1 MSAPRRLRPMLSGM
15 SDTTAETLAAA
26 PGQNAETAPAEHF
39 DLVIIGSG
47 SGNSL
52 ITEAWEGRRVAVVDA
67 GTFGGTCLNVG
78 CIPTKMYAY
87 PASLAGA
94 EREAARV
101 DVDLRREAVD
111 FPALR
116 DRIFGRID
124 AISEGGL
131 RYRRDEL
138 EHTTVVQER
147 VRFTGP
153 KELTTDSGRVLTA
166 DQIVVA
172 AGSRP
177 TLLDIPGVDLPA
189 VHTSDTVMRL
199 PELPRRV
206 VVIGG
211 GFIAVEFAAVF
222 DGLGSEVVE
231 VIRGERLLS
240 SHDAAIS
247 ARFTQAASRTWDLRT
262 GWQPVEILPGHDDGP
277 VTVRFSRASSPAAAG
292 EGSRTEEASGAD
304 EVLELEADVVL
315 MATGRTPNVDTL
327 DVAAA
332 GLDVT
337 DRGTLAVD
345 AHQRLLS
352 GGEPVPG
359 LWGLGDAANAWQLK
373 HVANHEARVVAH
385 NLVHPED
392 LRENRLDPVPF
403 AVFSRPQVATAG
415 LTEEQAAAELGPE
428 NITVKEQEF
437 GDVAYGWAMND
448 ETGLCKL
455 IADRRTGRIVGAH
468 LVGHDAANLIQ
479 PLVQA
484 MSFGLDAHTMARGQY
499 WIHPALSEVVEN
511 ALLGLEVPDSGL
523 L

>member
-1 MSAPRRLRPMLSGM
+1 MLAVMSTSTSTFDHPG
-15 SDTTAETLAAA
+15 TAA
-26 PGQNAETAPAEHF
+26 AEHF
-39 DLVIIGSG
+39 DLIIIGSG

-52 ITEAWEGRRVAVVDA
+52 ISEAWEGRRVAVVDG

-87 PASLAGA
+87 PASLGGSAQ
-94 EREAARV
+94 EAARV
-101 DVDLRREAVD
+101 DVDLRRAGVD

-124 AISEGGL
+124 AISDGGL

-138 EHTTVVQER
+138 DYTTVVEEC

-177 TLLDIPGVDLPA
+177 ALPDIPGVDLPA

-206 VVIGG
+206 VVVGS
-211 GFIAVEFAAVF
+211 GFVAAEFAAVF
-222 DGLGSEVVE
+222 DGLGSDVIQ
-231 VIRGERLLS
+231 VIRGERLLA
-240 SHDAAIS
+240 SHEDSVS
-247 ARFTQAASRTWDLRT
+247 ARFTEIASRTWDVRS
-262 GWQPVEILPGHDDGP
+262 GWEPLEVVPGHDDGP
-277 VTVRFSRASSPAAAG
+277 VTVRFARSWRGAAQEGTAAG
-292 EGSRTEEASGAD
+292 MGEQAAGTAEAF
-304 EVLELEADVVL
+304 LELEADVVL

-337 DRGTLAVD
+337 HRGVLAVD
-345 AHQRLLS
+345 AYQRLLS
-352 GGEPVPG
+352 GGEPVEG
-359 LWGLGDAANAWQLK
+359 MWGLGDVVNSWQLK

-392 LRENRLDPVPF
+392 LRENRLAPVPS
-403 AVFSRPQVATAG
+403 AVFSRPQVASAG
-415 LTEEQAAAELGPE
+415 LTEQQAVDQIGAE
-428 NITVKEQEF
+428 NVTVKEQEF

-448 ETGLCKL
+448 AVGLCKL
-455 IADRRTGRIVGAH
+455 VADRRTGRLLGAH
-468 LVGHDAANLIQ
+468 LVGHEAANLIQ

-484 MSFGLDAHTMARGQY
+484 MSFGLDAHTVARGQY

-511 ALLGLEVPDSGL
+511 ALLGLDVPDSGL

>member
-1 MSAPRRLRPMLSGM
+1 MLADM
-15 SDTTAETLAAA
+15 ADTTAA
-26 PGQNAETAPAEHF
+26 PTETAPAPEHF
-39 DLVIIGSG
+39 DLLIIGSG

-67 GTFGGTCLNVG
+67 GTFGGTCLNAG

-87 PASLAGA
+87 PASLGGA
-94 EREAARV
+94 RDEAARV
-101 DVDLRREAVD
+101 DVDLRRDGVD

-177 TLLDIPGVDLPA
+177 SLPDIPGIDLPA

-206 VVIGG
+206 VVVGG
-211 GFIAVEFAAVF
+211 GFVAVEFAAVF

-231 VIRGERLLS
+231 VIRGERLLT
-240 SHDAAIS
+240 SHDASIS
-247 ARFTQAASRTWDLRT
+247 ARFTESASRTWDLRT
-262 GWQPVEILPGHDDGP
+262 GWEPVEILPGHDDGP
-277 VTVRFSRASSPAAAG
+277 LTVRFARSSRGGSPAGHTPASPAAAQERRSG
-292 EGSRTEEASGAD
+292 GGAD
-304 EVLELEADVVL
+304 ETLELEADVVL

-337 DRGTLAVD
+337 DSGVLAVD
-345 AHQRLLS
+345 ACQRLLS
-352 GGEPVPG
+352 DGEPVDG

-392 LRENRLDPVPF
+392 LRENRLTPVPA
-403 AVFSRPQVATAG
+403 AVFSRPQVASAG
-415 LTEEQAAAELGPE
+415 LTEEQAAAAVGAE
-428 NITVKEQEF
+428 NVTVKEQEF

-455 IADRRTGRIVGAH
+455 VADRRTGRLLGAH
-468 LVGHDAANLIQ
+468 LVGHEAANLIQ

-511 ALLGLEVPDSGL
+511 ALLGLDVPDSGL